1 MNQREFNLDRH
12 FGTFYLDE
20 RIILQW
26 IIRKRETEAWTG
38 MIWLR
43 IGRSGVIF

>member
-1 MNQREFNLDRH
+1 MNQRESDLDRY

-26 IIRKRETEAWTG
+26 IIRKREPEAWTG
-38 MIWLR
+38 LIWLR
-43 IGRSGVIF
+43 IRLSGMIF